1 MENLKRIKDIEKL
14 CKVENFILEIGRPI
28 NNDNKSAL
36 YTLEKLMQDYTYGW
50 YILQEDLVEQLISI
64 NQFKVYILNLIKK

>member
-64 NQFKVYILNLIKK
+64 NQFKIYIY